1 MNWRV
6 KQDLVWTEVKAD
18 SRLGAYHPEAMLT
31 ESVVTTFENQWDVM
45 PAGRVKVI
53 HGIGAVCPF
62 SIDITEQSKYTG
74 IFQPGQVS
82 GLIRMSPGADFTSF
96 ITPGLTPAAAM
107 KFLRTGVSS
116 ANVVFINSLLPMEND
131 NHNFFAIPLRN
142 HVPDESDTAST
153 ILLEKFCQ
161 TGHCVSKVG
170 LSDICS
176 YDQDGNYQPMP
187 IFPFKI
193 EVVPGDVSFQENKPN
208 SMEDFMSQFRTITM
222 GTKIYGLK
230 AYESP
235 DDFEGTFLG
244 NVVTT
249 DTCTSSFYGDTK
261 LFFKHQYIEEDIK
274 LKPEWSSA
282 YYDQCHCNTP

>member
-62 SIDITEQSKYTG
+62 SIDITELSKYTG